1 MSPIITRIA
10 SNATNH
16 ERGSPD
22 IAGDGVI
29 LKAGIVQRIWL
40 AVLLILVGVVPN
52 AAGGERDGSPR
63 KCILVFGA
71 HADDVD
77 EMAGGTF
84 ARYIAE
90 GYQGVY
96 VCALNNFSGNRL
108 EKVPGNWDFDQ
119 RKPTAA
125 LTGSRNMYSVDAL
138 ETMQIR
144 KEEALQAAGV
154 YGAELVFFD
163 FREPEIWL
171 GRRAVPYGSREFQDF
186 DPPGR
191 RFVNLATRYHA
202 DVAQVVDLLR
212 TYQPEIIITHTLG
225 GEKVDHGGCA
235 YMMYLAFKEAMARG
249 IAVGKLWMTV
259 NGWLSDADA
268 QKNGRGV
275 PDVHIDVRDFLKTK
289 FSALDKHASQNG
301 GAGQQYVRVRRIQPK
316 EVTEEFIT
324 VIEK

>member
-1 MSPIITRIA
+1 MR
-10 SNATNH
+10 
-16 ERGSPD
+16 
-22 IAGDGVI
+22 
-29 LKAGIVQRIWL
+29 GIVQSIGL
-40 AVLLILVGVVPN
+40 ASALLLAGVVPN
-52 AAGGERDGSPR
+52 AAGGERDDGPR

-108 EKVPGNWDFDQ
+108 EKVPGNWDFDR

-144 KEEALQAAGV
+144 KEEALRAAGV

-171 GRRAVPYGSREFQDF
+171 GRTAVPYGSREFQDF
-186 DPPGR
+186 NPPGR

-202 DVAQVVDLLR
+202 DITLVVDLLR
-212 TYQPEIIITHTLG
+212 KYQPEIVITHTLG

-268 QKNGRGV
+268 QKSGRGV
-275 PDVHIDVRDFLKTK
+275 PDVQIDVRNFLKTK
-289 FSALDKHASQNG
+289 FAALDKHASQNG
-301 GAGQQYVRVRRIQPK
+301 GAGQQYVRVRQIQPK

-324 VIEK
+324 VIENSPR